1 MDASENIVDASENI
15 VDASENVVD
24 VSENVVDASENVV
37 DASENVV
44 NLPPPP
50 PPVITLAD
58 IMNATELVQQKET
71 ADKSLLE
78 SIGNVSFE
86 SLRSKL
92 IQWASTGFPNAYQ
105 LMSISIS
112 PPQVCSDGITRG
124 LPDYIV
130 FCSGKTINEHVDL
143 LQQKLPDMT
152 VSFAN
157 MGGSIA
163 IVVSKKD

>member
-1 MDASENIVDASENI
+1 MDVSGTT
-15 VDASENVVD
+15 VD
-24 VSENVVDASENVV
+24 VSENTMEDISGTTM
-37 DASENVV
+37 DISGTTMD
-44 NLPPPP
+44 PPPP

-143 LQQKLPDMT
+143 LQEKLPDMT

>member
-1 MDASENIVDASENI
+1 MDISENIIDDSEYI
-15 VDASENVVD
+15 
-24 VSENVVDASENVV
+24 
-37 DASENVV
+37 
-44 NLPPPP
+44 PPPP
-50 PPVITLAD
+50 TLITLAD
-58 IMNATELVQQKET
+58 ILNATEVIHQKET

-78 SIGNVSFE
+78 SIGNVSFD

-92 IQWASTGFPNAYQ
+92 IQWASAGFPNAYQ
-105 LMSISIS
+105 LMNISII
-112 PPQVCSDGITRG
+112 PPSVCSDGVTRS
-124 LPDYIV
+124 LADYIL
-130 FCSGKTINEHVDL
+130 FCSGKTIHEHVDV